1 MERVDRVRTESSY
14 NRDSVVGLA
23 KLRAHYFYCCI
34 PQLLKFGGFGSR
46 GRMAFLDVV
55 AARLNLQYVLET
67 TEAIVVAT
75 MPHLFGEAQVSF
87 MTFLREEW
95 WPVFQ
100 VLASGPYT
108 TFGLNQSERNEFFSH
123 HVVRPWTQQS
133 HVYTPPTNGKFLDL
147 EQRRMYTIYKQ
158 VQSGQHQILFGKHQ
172 RYYTHEEE
180 LASVFLPRDETV
192 TFNNHLAI
200 TKNLIE
206 YLAHPYEQ
214 LLRNKKVDEL
224 DAALQMQADLDYVV
238 NHEDMVDGV
247 NRAIED
253 VASLP
258 TFEERAARAEQLQKV
273 CIMARVR
280 LRLSAEQVRLTTTA
294 RHEHEHMVLQVY
306 DLIDEASR
314 CLEQDDVERAYELV
328 KAVQV
333 YLPHVPRRSD
343 NAQRLIIPCLVL
355 PQVTQGEQQYYS
367 GRTGTGG
374 PLDVAVGIDSDS
386 AITATTNR
394 NYCVRINTG
403 SSFLHNA
410 SVTGVGGEVCRRSV
424 VWVP

>member
-1 MERVDRVRTESSY
+1 M
-14 NRDSVVGLA
+14 
-23 KLRAHYFYCCI
+23 
-34 PQLLKFGGFGSR
+34 
-46 GRMAFLDVV
+46 
-55 AARLNLQYVLET
+55 
-67 TEAIVVAT
+67 
-75 MPHLFGEAQVSF
+75 
-87 MTFLREEW
+87 
-95 WPVFQ
+95 
-100 VLASGPYT
+100 
-108 TFGLNQSERNEFFSH
+108 
-123 HVVRPWTQQS
+123 
-133 HVYTPPTNGKFLDL
+133 
-147 EQRRMYTIYKQ
+147 
-158 VQSGQHQILFGKHQ
+158 
-172 RYYTHEEE
+172 
-180 LASVFLPRDETV
+180 
-192 TFNNHLAI
+192 
-200 TKNLIE
+200 
-206 YLAHPYEQ
+206 
-214 LLRNKKVDEL
+214 
-224 DAALQMQADLDYVV
+224 
-238 NHEDMVDGV
+238 
-247 NRAIED
+247 NRALED

-343 NAQRLIIPCLVL
+343 NAQRLIIPCMVL
-355 PQVTQGEQQYYS
+355 PQVTHKEQQYYL

-394 NYCVRINTG
+394 NDCVRINTG

-410 SVTGVGGEVCRRSV
+410 SVTGVGGGVSKIGGMGAMIVRVKVTRPNGAKEWGYLCDPNAAWLKKENRDEGTVRILSTTMIKRMGVIFRMEEYNDLDMLVCKRSGNMIETKISHGIV
-424 VWVP
+424 VIDTDPEFDARNFRKNEAVNNLIQQILMKEKSPLFFIDGDRNVISLPLDFNCGAGCGTSEQGL